1 MCATILWMW
10 SLTSILSR
18 SQFFLKR
25 IVFYLIEWITCQLGS
40 LNARLQVIW
49 TSTSC
54 GAGAQKWSSYCG
66 LLLLSLG
73 PRAPDETRK
82 DRLVMHKWCESLRV
96 CGFDDW
102 WVKTYGCGEAFFRTE
117 STALVG
123 LSQVNDIASCH
134 HAPTSLVA
142 VKLAVPQFT

>member
-40 LNARLQVIW
+40 LNARLQVIR

-73 PRAPDETRK
+73 PRAPDVTRK

-96 CGFDDW
+96 CRFDDW
-102 WVKTYGCGEAFFRTE
+102 VRRPMVVEKLARTE
-117 STALVG
+117 STLG
-123 LSQVNDIASCH
+123 RSKSCEWYC
-134 HAPTSLVA
+134 
-142 VKLAVPQFT
+142 KLPPCAHKFGGCEARKQQFT